1 MSTWLLAAAL
11 LLGAAPDLASVRI
24 VRDVAYIPDRHDAQG
39 KDRLDLYLPAGGTGS
54 PVIVW
59 IHGGALQE
67 GDRTQ
72 ETAIG
77 RRFAAAGIA
86 AAVVSYRLSPAV
98 RHPAHVQDVAASVA
112 WVKRHIAEHGGD
124 PGRIFLAG
132 HSAGAYLAAL
142 LSTDERYLA
151 IHGISPRDIR
161 GVVPVSA
168 FFWVERAGVA
178 PDRPKT
184 VWGTDP
190 QVWIDASPA
199 HHLRP
204 APPPMLILYADGD
217 ESWRRQQNVE
227 MAQALKDAASPP
239 ADLVQIP
246 DRSHMSIW
254 EKLPQEG
261 DPTAERIIAF
271 VKSFR

>member
-1 MSTWLLAAAL
+1 MSMWLLAAAL
-11 LLGAAPDLASVRI
+11 LLGAAADVASVRV
-24 VRDVAYIPDRHDAQG
+24 VRDVAYIADSHQAQG
-39 KDRLDLYLPAGGTGS
+39 KDKLDLYLPQGRPGS
-54 PVIVW
+54 PVVVW

-72 ETAIG
+72 EAAIG
-77 RRFAAAGIA
+77 RRFAAAGLA

-98 RHPAHVQDVAASVA
+98 SHPVHVQDVAASVG
-112 WVKRHIAEHGGD
+112 WVKRHVAEHGGD
-124 PGRIFLAG
+124 PRRIFLAG

-142 LSTDERYLA
+142 LATDERYLA
-151 IHGISPRDIR
+151 AHGVAPRDIR
-161 GVVPVSA
+161 GVVPVSG

-199 HHLRP
+199 HHLR
-204 APPPMLILYADGD
+204 AALPPMLILYADGD
-217 ESWRRQQNVE
+217 EAWRRQQNVE

-239 ADLVQIP
+239 VDLVQIP
-246 DRSHMSIW
+246 GRSHMSIW

-271 VKSFR
+271 VKSRR